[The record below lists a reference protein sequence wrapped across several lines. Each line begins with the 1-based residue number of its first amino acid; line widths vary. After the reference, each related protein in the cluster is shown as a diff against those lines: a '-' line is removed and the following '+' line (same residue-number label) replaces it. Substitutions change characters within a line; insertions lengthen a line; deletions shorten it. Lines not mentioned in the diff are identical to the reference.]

1 MQRLWYDLFWIVP
14 KCQHWIGPIIC
25 EGLDIFVRRE
35 MIMASK
41 DAGIAPGLVT
51 ITDLALQAGVSKS
64 TVSLVLQNS
73 PLIRP
78 ETAARVREAAEQLG
92 YVYNRQA
99 ANLRGKSSNIIGIVI
114 NDLANPFF
122 AELLVGMERRLVDA
136 GYICLMAHTDERLD
150 IQEKVLVS
158 MREHHAAGL
167 IWCPVLDTP
176 ESVQKTVA
184 TWGIPLLVVIR
195 SLGKGNYDFAG
206 ADNEA
211 GTRLATEHLIAQG
224 HKRIAFLGRVGAWPV
239 YVERR
244 AGYQR
249 AMKNC
254 KLSMDPGWII
264 DIPPTRRGGY
274 DGIGQILAL
283 PDPPTAAVCYND
295 IVAFGAIS
303 ALGERGLMAG
313 RDFALIGFDG
323 VAATE
328 HSNPPLSTID
338 IEPGRLGEAAADVLL
353 RRIHKPG
360 SRPLRHLAVP
370 KLIVRQSSSLE
381 AGAAL
386 KQRKVRTRI
395 LSRR

>member
-1 MQRLWYDLFWIVP
+1 
-14 KCQHWIGPIIC
+14 
-25 EGLDIFVRRE
+25 
-35 MIMASK
+35 MASK
-41 DAGIAPGLVT
+41 SAAATPGSVT
-51 ITDLALQAGVSKS
+51 ITDIALQAGVSKS

-78 ETAARVREAAEQLG
+78 ETAARVREAAERLG

-150 IQEKVLVS
+150 IQEKVLAS

-167 IWCPVLDTP
+167 ILCPAFDTP
-176 ESVQKTVA
+176 DSVQKTVA
-184 TWGIPLLVVIR
+184 AWGIPLLVVIR
-195 SLGKGNYDFAG
+195 VLGKGNYDFAG
-206 ADNEA
+206 SDYEA

-224 HKRIAFLGRVGAWPV
+224 HKRIAFLGRVSAGPV
-239 YVERR
+239 YEQRR
-244 AGYQR
+244 AGYTR
-249 AMKNC
+249 AMKNH
-254 KLSMDPGWII
+254 KLPIDPGWII
-264 DIPPTRRGGY
+264 DIALTRRGGY
-274 DGIGQILAL
+274 DGTGQALAL

-295 IVAFGAIS
+295 VVAFGALS
-303 ALGERGLMAG
+303 ALGEHGLMAG

-323 VAATE
+323 VAAAE

-338 IEPGRLGEAAADVLL
+338 IGPGRLGEAAADVLL
-353 RRIHKPG
+353 ARIHDPG
-360 SRPLRHLAVP
+360 RPPLRHLAVP

-381 AGAAL
+381 SGAAL
-386 KQRKVRTRI
+386 KQRSVRTRT
-395 LSRR
+395 SSKP